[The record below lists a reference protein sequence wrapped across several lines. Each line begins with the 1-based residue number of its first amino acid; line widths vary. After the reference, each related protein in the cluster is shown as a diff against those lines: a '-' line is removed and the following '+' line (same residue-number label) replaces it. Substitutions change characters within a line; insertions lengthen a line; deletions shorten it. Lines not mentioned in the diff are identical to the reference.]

1 MHRLGFVW
9 KVLSLFSSKNSLIY
23 AIVWFYHQHLQIAKR
38 QHRWTYHTVQPLRA
52 MPYNNMWP
60 CFIYCAFHKHANSK
74 FKSQLTIAF
83 FTAVNHLNGPL
94 RKQNFTL
101 TGSKAHGLW
110 FLIGGFGSVL
120 WVSVFQDSHFIFKYC
135 ILAYWSGWGIFK
147 KNWGNPEKVGMV
159 VRRSIK
165 VHMRIKP
172 THFPFEIPPT

>member
-1 MHRLGFVW
+1 MDWMHRLGFVW
-9 KVLSLFSSKNSLIY
+9 KVLSLFSNKNWLIY

-83 FTAVNHLNGPL
+83 FTAVSHLNRPL

-120 WVSVFQDSHFIFKYC
+120 WVSVFQGSLLVIVIFM
-135 ILAYWSGWGIFK
+135 ID
-147 KNWGNPEKVGMV
+147 GNEKRNCEGGFW
-159 VRRSIK
+159 
-165 VHMRIKP
+165 
-172 THFPFEIPPT
+172 TLEFACLWQAQ